1 MEDSTGARD
10 KLIASSEA
18 LNHHIKSLDQ
28 KIINIKREHI
38 SKINDLNSKTIE
50 LTKLYQRKCE
60 NRNRIKEEIKKSVH
74 ELELQIAQKLAN
86 LRESRH
92 DIKLNSENTIKNYLD
107 RNEDQYL
114 NLSSDIDIKR
124 EQQFNEMS
132 NSLSEL
138 TNNVEL
144 LRQKRKEIKGNIQ
157 TNLENKIQT
166 LQDIL
171 HEEKCKRENDIE
183 SIDQLMK
190 KTLSHFKTELTNSKS
205 SRIQNDYQILTQLEV
220 ACQKAE
226 DYLSKIVN
234 INDES
239 I

>member
-1 MEDSTGARD
+1 MGDITGARD
-10 KLIASSEA
+10 KLIASSEV

-60 NRNRIKEEIKKSVH
+60 GRNRIKEGIKKSVH
-74 ELELQIAQKLAN
+74 ELELQIAQNIAN

-107 RNEDQYL
+107 RNEDQHL
-114 NLSSDIDIKR
+114 NFSSDVDIKR

-144 LRQKRKEIKGNIQ
+144 LRQKRKGIKDNIQ
-157 TNLENKIQT
+157 TTLENKIHT

-190 KTLSHFKTELTNSKS
+190 KILSHFKTELANSKS